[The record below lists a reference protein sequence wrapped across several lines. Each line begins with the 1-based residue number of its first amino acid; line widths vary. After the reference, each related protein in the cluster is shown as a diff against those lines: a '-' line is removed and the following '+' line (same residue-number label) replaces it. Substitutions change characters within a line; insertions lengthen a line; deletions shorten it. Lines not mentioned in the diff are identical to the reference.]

1 MQLPQ
6 CPVNGGSPVV
16 GVAEK
21 RRRWLLHPEKT
32 AQIFLHG
39 TVRQLR
45 SNDQPGIRIQPHGA
59 ENSRVFFR
67 VELMTDQS
75 GDIRVDDPDSGM
87 PAALKITQRLAP
99 GIAGV
104 LRNCRPAG
112 DPVVFRLTVEQ
123 DDGNRQAFQGK
134 KDFFISQKGAGF
146 PQDAGNSAP
155 PDHFHDLV
163 VFHRVEVF
171 IGTVLQF
178 NIAIMERLFDSEHD
192 LRDDMFRIR
201 RGWSGIEQ
209 EHITPA
215 FFISATG
222 IDESSFSASSDD
234 QVFFFEPFQRGAE
247 RVA

>member
-1 MQLPQ
+1 MSAVCALPFDNAVRGGAERREGVFRRSGAEPLIRLVQNPDSVASDFPVAYRNGGKRRIHISAVRRAAVSHDGNVVRNFQVQLPQ

-21 RRRWLLHPEKT
+21 RRRRLLHPEKT

-45 SNDQPGIRIQPHGA
+45 SNDQPGIRVQPHGA

-123 DDGNRQAFQGK
+123 DNGNRQAFQGK
-134 KDFFISQKGAGF
+134 KDFLISQKGAGF

-163 VFHRVEVF
+163 VFH
-171 IGTVLQF
+171 
-178 NIAIMERLFDSEHD
+178 
-192 LRDDMFRIR
+192 
-201 RGWSGIEQ
+201 
-209 EHITPA
+209 
-215 FFISATG
+215 
-222 IDESSFSASSDD
+222 
-234 QVFFFEPFQRGAE
+234 
-247 RVA
+247 